1 MKSKNTFITN
11 DTFIRF
17 VYKFFKNFNFDNKE
31 YLEQVKN
38 EYFKSVENKELS
50 MFAAEPYLRKIFMNN
65 GFCKNRPDKISHWK
79 SMGYLKVVT

>member
-31 YLEQVKN
+31 YL
-38 EYFKSVENKELS
+38 
-50 MFAAEPYLRKIFMNN
+50 
-65 GFCKNRPDKISHWK
+65 
-79 SMGYLKVVT
+79 